1 MRRFIRSYGSLLL
14 VLLLVGGLV
23 LTACGGKATP
33 TAAPTQPPTQPPAQ
47 PPEEQEMAPTEPPAE
62 GEADILP
69 PDRVEAGELL
79 VYSYEET
86 VTDEFLDGYRET
98 YPQVKLRTAVYG
110 ELDEAVAK
118 LRGGYKADVLN
129 PCVDYIP
136 ILTNLDLLE
145 PVDTSLIPRWKY
157 LFPFFRDMKE
167 IQAGEGKVWMVPV
180 DAGLEGIMYRTDKID
195 PPPTSWN
202 DLWNPKY
209 AGHIAMQDYA
219 RNAIAVAA
227 LALGY
232 EDPFNLTEEQ
242 LQKAKE
248 YLIQQKPLLLNYF
261 ESDTEIREL
270 FKSGDVWISFGWT
283 ADART
288 LREEEGVPVEYIS
301 PKEGAL
307 SWVCGYSILKGTKMP
322 YAAHALLNHYLSPDL
337 QYIEATDF
345 EYFVA
350 NQQVLDLLSDEEIAL
365 VGLDRPEA
373 VQEAHV
379 EITPPDYDR
388 WLQVWEEVLAA
399 P

>member
-1 MRRFIRSYGSLLL
+1 M
-14 VLLLVGGLV
+14 
-23 LTACGGKATP
+23 
-33 TAAPTQPPTQPPAQ
+33 
-47 PPEEQEMAPTEPPAE
+47 
-62 GEADILP
+62 LP
-69 PDRVEAGELL
+69 PDRVETGELL

>member
-1 MRRFIRSYGSLLL
+1 MRRYIRILTVLALIGVL
-14 VLLLVGGLV
+14 VF
-23 LTACGGKATP
+23 TACKSGETP
-33 TAAPTQPPTQPPAQ
+33 LPPPA
-47 PPEEQEMAPTEPPAE
+47 ETEAPTEAPTEIPTEAPGVE
-62 GEADILP
+62 GEEKIVP
-69 PDRVEAGELL
+69 PDLVESGTLL

-86 VTDEFLDGYRET
+86 VTDEFLDGYRQA
-98 YPQVKLRTAVYG
+98 YPQVDLQTAVYG

-118 LRGGYKADVLN
+118 LRGGFKADVLN

-136 ILTNLDLLE
+136 ILLDLDLLE
-145 PVDTSLIPRWKY
+145 PVDTSLIPRWEDV
-157 LFPFFRDMKE
+157 FPFFREMEE
-167 IQAGEGKVWMVPV
+167 IQAGEGKVWMVPI

-195 PPPTSWN
+195 PPPTSWR
-202 DLWNPKY
+202 DLWNPDY

-219 RNAIAVAA
+219 RNSIAIAA

-242 LQKAKE
+242 LQGVKD
-248 YLIQQKPLLLNYF
+248 YLIEQKPLLLTYF
-261 ESDTEIREL
+261 DSDTEIREL

-283 ADART
+283 ADANI
-288 LREEEGVPVEYIS
+288 LEEEGIPVAYIS
-301 PKEGAL
+301 PEEGAL
-307 SWVCGYSILKGTKMP
+307 SWVCGYSILKGTQVP

-350 NQQVLDLLSDEEIAL
+350 NQEVLDLLTEEEIAL
-365 VGLDRPEA
+365 VGLDHPEA
-373 VQEAHV
+373 VQQAHV
-379 EITPPDYDR
+379 EVTPLDYDR